1 MLQQTRVAA
10 VIPYY
15 ERFLSKFPTVRRLA
29 RARTSSVLAAWAG
42 LGYYS
47 RARNLHRAAREIV
60 ARHGGAFPRER
71 EAALKLP
78 GIGRYTVAAILSI
91 AYGETFAAL
100 DGNVARVLA
109 RLLAVR
115 SDVREP
121 RTRRRLEQAADA
133 LLACEAPGDWNEA
146 MMELGATICTPVSPR
161 CEPVSGATLVPGVF
175 TRHRGKIAAGAA
187 QSRSLANHSGR
198 RRAARPTRAHA
209 DGAAAEWR
217 RRNLLAHVAIPRRR
231 NKWRRAQGVA
241 RSPLAH
247 RLVRI
252 CAGGRRPESALQPLA
267 PARHTV
273 TFRNIR
279 LLPFLLR
286 VPSLPSVQG
295 AQKPLLA
302 SLGRLPV
309 SNATRKIAQA
319 ALRAL

>member
-1 MLQQTRVAA
+1 MVSKRTRQFPALRRALLAWFRSNKRDLPWRHARDPYRVWISEIMLQQTRVAA

-78 GIGRYTVAAILSI
+78 GIGRYTAAAILSI

-121 RTRRRLEQAADA
+121 RTRRRLER
-133 LLACEAPGDWNEA
+133 LP
-146 MMELGATICTPVSPR
+146 MR
-161 CEPVSGATLVPGVF
+161 CWP
-175 TRHRGKIAAGAA
+175 
-187 QSRSLANHSGR
+187 
-198 RRAARPTRAHA
+198 ARP
-209 DGAAAEWR
+209 
-217 RRNLLAHVAIPRRR
+217 
-231 NKWRRAQGVA
+231 
-241 RSPLAH
+241 
-247 RLVRI
+247 
-252 CAGGRRPESALQPLA
+252 
-267 PARHTV
+267 PATGTKR
-273 TFRNIR
+273 
-279 LLPFLLR
+279 
-286 VPSLPSVQG
+286 
-295 AQKPLLA
+295 
-302 SLGRLPV
+302 
-309 SNATRKIAQA
+309 
-319 ALRAL
+319 